1 MKPLFAD
8 GSPADGERPT
18 EGASARGRKRSQ
30 AATRALFTAAGC
42 LWVGLAVVG
51 AAVPLMPSTVFLIAA
66 AWCFARGNARLYR
79 RLRRH
84 PLYAPVRDWQ
94 AGRGLSTT
102 TKIVAVGS
110 IILSFS
116 LSIAAVAQPFIKVLL
131 AGFALG
137 LSVYLLRQP
146 RRTLRSSEPYEGRDL
161 AVRREHV

>member
-1 MKPLFAD
+1 MKPRLAKVPLADDKRPGGFGFAW
-8 GSPADGERPT
+8 
-18 EGASARGRKRSQ
+18 GRKRSQ

-94 AGRGLSTT
+94 AGRGLSAAA
-102 TKIVAVGS
+102 KVAAVGS
-110 IILSFS
+110 ITLSFS
-116 LSIAAVAQPFIKVLL
+116 LSLVFVVESPLLKVLL
-131 AGFALG
+131 AGLALG
-137 LSVYLLRQP
+137 LCAYLLGQP
-146 RRTLRSSEPYEGRDL
+146 TRGPLPTRHPHPKT
-161 AVRREHV
+161 